1 MGSEI
6 SLEDHR
12 QPAGWAK
19 DFRRHIVIGLS
30 RGGLLCNRI
39 QHSLAK
45 ALLQSHELAANGCT
59 EETVIAHL
67 HKSTRKHMLEE
78 TLEKLLDGQRTLFE
92 LTGIGSPKLKGD
104 LGAFQTAAIFKRQQ
118 TTIADGHPLDIR
130 RQILE
135 RSLTICDRFAVHDP
149 GLCPNLGSDLV
160 EEFQFLQTAPEGCS
174 K

>member
-1 MGSEI
+1 M
-6 SLEDHR
+6 LF
-12 QPAGWAK
+12 K
-19 DFRRHIVIGLS
+19 
-30 RGGLLCNRI
+30 RI
-39 QHSLAK
+39 KPGFAK

-67 HKSTRKHMLEE
+67 HKSTREHMLEE

-92 LTGIGSPKLKGD
+92 LTGIGSTILKGD

-118 TTIADGHPLDIR
+118 TTIADSDPMDIR

-135 RSLTICDRFAVHDP
+135 RSLTITHGLAMHDP
-149 GLCPNLGSDLV
+149 RLCPNLGSDLV

>member
-6 SLEDHR
+6 FLEDHR
-12 QPAGWAK
+12 QPAGGAK
-19 DFRRHIVIGLS
+19 DFRRRIVSGLS
-30 RGGLLCNRI
+30 RGGLLCKR
-39 QHSLAK
+39 SKPRLAK
-45 ALLQSHELAANGCT
+45 ADLQSHELAANGCT

-92 LTGIGSPKLKGD
+92 LTGIRSTVLKSD
-104 LGAFQTAAIFKRQQ
+104 LRSFHGTAVIKSQQ
-118 TTIADGHPLDIR
+118 AAIADGHPMDIR

-135 RSLTICDRFAVHDP
+135 RSLTICDRFAMHDP
-149 GLCPNLGSDLV
+149 GLCPNLGRDLV